1 MKEVSLSVVIIV
13 NAIITILYSFP
24 MITLYKIPFTSFQRN
39 IFTIIPIVSLAVC
52 YFVLL
57 YELKLY
63 EKINKYNT
71 KLAVPIKIMFIY
83 IYFQILLQ
91 FNTLFQ
97 YAGRSK
103 EEIEKLHGKK
113 IEPCFGF
120 MNVSFI
126 LHTIVI
132 FGILAIF
139 SC

>member
-1 MKEVSLSVVIIV
+1 MKEVNLTVVILINV
-13 NAIITILYSFP
+13 AITILYSFP
-24 MITLYKIPFTSFQRN
+24 MITLYKIPFTAFQRN
-39 IFTIIPIVSLAVC
+39 IFTIAPILALTVC

-63 EKINKYNT
+63 EKINQYDI
-71 KLAVPIKIMFIY
+71 KLATKIKLLFLY
-83 IYFQILLQ
+83 IYLQILLQ

-97 YAGRSK
+97 YAGRNT

-120 MNVSFI
+120 MNVSYI
-126 LHTIVI
+126 MHMVVV
-132 FGILAIF
+132 FGILAYF

>member
-103 EEIEKLHGKK
+103 EEIENLHGKK
-113 IEPCFGF
+113 IEPCFSF
-120 MNVSFI
+120 MNVSFV